1 MAQLGNQLNYP
12 HQEEALHPHNDEMV
26 IGETL
31 NRIPE
36 EEKNFLWHLKVLRG
50 QHYPNSKII
59 PLLER
64 PKKRD
69 REMVKGRWTI
79 ISLEESAKLG
89 AVNRV
94 VTCSVKRRRSRPV
107 GSSWAGKGACLQDFV
122 RYK

>member
-36 EEKNFLWHLKVLRG
+36 EEKNFLWH
-50 QHYPNSKII
+50 KII